1 MAKKSKAVMGRP
13 EHEATDANRALVKV
27 FTAAGLTQEEIAKHL
42 KINRKTLAKHY
53 EHELET
59 GWIEAIGEAA
69 TAIITEMRSTTSEK
83 RLEAAKFFLSRRG
96 RGLWSETKQHEIS
109 GPNGGAIPVATVDLD
124 AIDFHD
130 LETIYEIIQPAMI
143 TADRAQTEDHDDGD
157 E

>member
-1 MAKKSKAVMGRP
+1 MPKKTKAVMGRP
-13 EHEATDANRALVKV
+13 EHDASDANRALVKV

-53 EHELET
+53 AHELET

-83 RLEAAKFFLSRRG
+83 RLDAAKFFLSRRG

-109 GPNGGAIPVATVDLD
+109 GPGGGAIPVAQINLD
-124 AIDFHD
+124 ALDYD
-130 LETIYEIIQPAMI
+130 ALEELDNLLAPAFI
-143 TADRAQTEDHDDGD
+143 EGEAVEVDADRDD
-157 E
+157 